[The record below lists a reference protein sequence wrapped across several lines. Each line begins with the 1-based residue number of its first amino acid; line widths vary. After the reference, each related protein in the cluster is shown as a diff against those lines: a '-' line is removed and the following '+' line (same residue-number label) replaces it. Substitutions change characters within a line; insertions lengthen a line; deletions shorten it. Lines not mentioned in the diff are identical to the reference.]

1 MQHVCGQAYM
11 YTCVLM
17 PHKKVPSLNDFSEC
31 GLGQRMACHWL
42 SALLHR
48 SPAALMAFVSCQR
61 RPHQAKLIHPSL
73 RLCWPELP
81 DFANCQLSRLAPF
94 QVMHEKHAHMRKKPP
109 K

>member
-11 YTCVLM
+11 YTCVFM

-61 RPHQAKLIHPSL
+61 CPPQAKLVHPSL
-73 RLCWPELP
+73 PDVLARIPGFCKLP
-81 DFANCQLSRLAPF
+81 AL
-94 QVMHEKHAHMRKKPP
+94 
-109 K
+109 